1 MSDVITAR
9 DNGAFRVELCSA
21 IGVGGLTPSAA
32 MIAGAVRECGPM
44 RVHVLIRPRGGDFV
58 YTSRE
63 LAVMEA
69 DIVAARAAGAHGVV
83 IGALTR
89 DGAVDT
95 VAMRRLLGRCGGMD
109 VTFHRAFD
117 EVDDPVRAL
126 SDIADLGVRRILTS
140 GMEATAMEGAATIA
154 RLVKAAPRG
163 FVIMPGSGVTPA
175 NIAELEA
182 VTGAAEFHS
191 TCTDKSAGYPCQ
203 SRLFSHADRPVSPE
217 IVRTLVN
224 Q

>member
-1 MSDVITAR
+1 MADVITVR

-32 MIAGAVRECGPM
+32 MIAGAVRECGSM

-69 DIVAARAAGAHGVV
+69 DIEAAHAAGAHGVV

-89 DGAVDT
+89 NGSVDT
-95 VAMRRLLGRCGGMD
+95 VAMQRLLGHCRDLD

-117 EVDDPVRAL
+117 EVADPFSAL
-126 SDIADLGVRRILTS
+126 ADIADLGIRRILTS
-140 GMEATAMEGAATIA
+140 GMEATAMEGSRTIA
-154 RLVKAAPRG
+154 RLVEAAPKG
-163 FVIMPGSGVTPA
+163 FVIMPGSGVTPS

-182 VTGAAEFHS
+182 VTGAVEFHS

-224 Q
+224 H